1 MCRDPKFAL
10 AFGRL
15 GEAYL
20 VKYKSD
26 QNLRWIDQ
34 ASASCQRAIEL
45 NDQLAPV
52 YVTLGR
58 IHDSTGKQD
67 LAVQEFQHALDLDTR
82 SPDALGGMAVG
93 YEKPDRYKEAVG
105 YIRRA
110 LALRTGEWK

>member
-20 VKYKSD
+20 VKYKTD

-34 ASASCQRAIEL
+34 ASANCQRAVEL

-52 YVTLGR
+52 YLTLGR

-67 LAVQEFQHALDLDTR
+67 LAVQEFQHALELDPR
-82 SPDALGGMAVG
+82 SPDALGGIAVV
-93 YEKPDRYKEAVG
+93 YEKHARYKA
-105 YIRRA
+105 A
-110 LALRTGEWK
+110 D